1 MIGVSERPT
10 PIRRRRQLRM
20 VEVEQSEALARM
32 EIRQREWQQFQ
43 FYEDDYVRFTYWMR
57 RM

>member
-1 MIGVSERPT
+1 
-10 PIRRRRQLRM
+10 M